1 MVSITFPDMAVNK
14 LKSRP
19 VHISHFSDTLC
30 VWAYV
35 SQIRLD
41 ELKAKFGD
49 RIYISYHF
57 MNTFGCTERRIGE
70 GWHDRGG
77 YAGFGDH
84 VLQVCE
90 GFPHVEISPD
100 VWKLCTPSSSA
111 MSHLFLK
118 SVQLLEENNLISTE
132 SIPKYNN
139 RSLFEEITWQMRLSF
154 FKEARD
160 IGQLSVLTEIMEQFK
175 IPPAAI
181 EEQLF
186 SGKAM
191 AALCRDIELKDL
203 HKLEGSPTYLLNE
216 GRQKLYGNVGYRII
230 EANVLE
236 LLERPEGQAS
246 WC

>member
-1 MVSITFPDMAVNK
+1 MAVNK

-19 VHISHFSDTLC
+19 VHIAHFSDILC

-41 ELKAKFGD
+41 ELKAKLGE

-57 MNTFGCTERRIGE
+57 MNTFGCTEKRIGE

-77 YAGFGDH
+77 YAGFCDH
-84 VLQVCE
+84 VLQVCKA
-90 GFPHVEISPD
+90 FPHVEISPD
-100 VWKLCTPSSSA
+100 VWKVCTPSSSA

-118 SVQLLEENNLISTE
+118 SIQLLEGKNLISAE
-132 SIPKYNN
+132 SIPEYNN
-139 RSLFEEITWQMRLSF
+139 RSLFEEIIWQMRLSF

-160 IGQLSVLTEIMEQFK
+160 ISQLSVLMGIVEQFE

-181 EEQLF
+181 EEQL
-186 SGKAM
+186 SNGKAM
-191 AALCRDIELKDL
+191 AALCRDIELKDT
-203 HKLEGSPTYLLNE
+203 HKLEGSPTYLLND

-230 EANVLE
+230 EANVME
-236 LLERPEGQAS
+236 LLEKPEGQAS